1 MRNERLRPPEAA
13 SRAPAGLQIEP
24 AGPED
29 VPLLAQL
36 IRELAAF
43 VHMEAGVTMQEAGL
57 RRDLFGPRPY
67 AEAFIARD
75 GAEALGFVLFHHTY
89 STFQGRPGVYLED
102 LYVRAGHRRRGVG
115 TALVA
120 RLASLARER
129 GCSRIDSQ
137 VLTWN
142 QAALGFCAALGAAT
156 RPDWEV
162 YRLAGPSLDRLAW
175 TP

>member
-1 MRNERLRPPEAA
+1 MRNERLRAPDLAPEGPAA
-13 SRAPAGLQIEP
+13 LAIQP

-29 VPLLAQL
+29 VPLLAAL

-43 VHMEAGVTMQEAGL
+43 VHMEAGVTMDEAGL

-67 AEAFIARD
+67 AEAFIARE
-75 GAEALGFVLFHHTY
+75 GGEVLGFVLFHHTY
-89 STFQGRPGVYLED
+89 STFEGRPGVYLED
-102 LYVRAGHRRRGVG
+102 LYVRPEHRQRGIG

-120 RLASLARER
+120 RLAAVARER

-142 QAALGFCAALGAAT
+142 QVALGFCAALGATT
-156 RPDWEV
+156 RPDWQV
-162 YRLAGPSLDRLAW
+162 YRLAGQSLDSLAW